1 MVVAWAGL
9 WEAVADTVVAWVVP
23 VALALVVVL
32 AVAPVAAAEVAAA
45 EVAAVEVVV
54 AGSRRQGVAIKKS

>member
-32 AVAPVAAAEVAAA
+32 AVAPVAAEV
-45 EVAAVEVVV
+45 VAVVAVVV
-54 AGSRRQGVAIKKS
+54 AGSRRQGVASKKS

>member
-32 AVAPVAAAEVAAA
+32 AVAPVAAAVVAVVAVVAA
-45 EVAAVEVVV
+45 V
-54 AGSRRQGVAIKKS
+54 AGSRRQGVASKKS